1 MTTDLELIIGDR
13 NYSSWSLRG
22 YLALSLAGLEFRE
35 TLIQLDQA
43 GTRAA
48 ILARSPAG
56 KVPALVHGDLLIW
69 DTLAIG
75 EYAAELAPGA
85 GLWPAD
91 RAARAVA
98 RSVVAEMHSGFP
110 ALRKDMAMNLRA
122 RRPGVGHT
130 EQALAEAAR
139 VQAIWR
145 DCRGRFGEAGGG
157 EFLFGG
163 PTLAEAFYAPVVTRF
178 VTYGVELDPVCQ
190 RYADAV
196 LALPAMVRWT
206 EAALAEDWVMEHSE
220 RR

>member
-1 MTTDLELIIGDR
+1 MTADLELIIGNK

-35 TLIQLDQA
+35 TLIKLDEP
-43 GTRAA
+43 GTKAA

-75 EYAAELAPGA
+75 EYAAELAPDA

-98 RSVVAEMHSGFP
+98 RSVVAEMHSGF
-110 ALRKDMAMNLRA
+110 AGLRQDMPMNLRA
-122 RRPGVGHT
+122 RRPGVGHS
-130 EQALAEAAR
+130 ERALADAAR
-139 VQAIWR
+139 VHAIWR
-145 DCRGRFGEAGGG
+145 DCRQRFGEAGGG
-157 EFLFGG
+157 EFLFGA
-163 PTLAEAFYAPVVTRF
+163 PTLADAFYAPVVTRF
-178 VTYGVELDPVCQ
+178 VTYGVDLDPVCR
-190 RYADAV
+190 RYAGAV

-206 EAALAEDWVMEHSE
+206 EDALAEDWVMEHNE